1 LLWIGSMF
9 SGTGMWVQQATIGW
23 VTYDLTGSPFL
34 LGVVNGAR
42 SVPALLLGPFG
53 GVAADR
59 FDRKTVMLTSQVS
72 NVLLNFG
79 FAVLIATGYLQV
91 WHLFAFALLSGVSW
105 AFNMPV
111 RTSIIPGLV
120 PRADLMNA
128 LALNS
133 AGFNFARVF
142 GPAVAGIL
150 IAVTGPAENFFLQSA
165 AYLMVTILVLQIRF
179 PASAGRP
186 RGSVAANLQEGAAFI
201 WKNPAL
207 RAQMAIGLV
216 PSMIAMPYSALLP
229 IFAADVLHV
238 GPEGFGLLMA
248 APGLGA
254 VVGTLSLASL
264 PNLERKGLLL
274 LGSLLSF
281 GVLLVLLALSRS
293 FALDL
298 LLLVAIGAA
307 QMASIT
313 TNQTLVQLLVPDE
326 LRGRVMGVY
335 MLNQGLYPLG
345 SLFAGALADVLG
357 APPAVAIMGVLVTAF
372 ALLYWGHARTA
383 DSAAAA

>member
-1 LLWIGSMF
+1 MF

-23 VTYDLTGSPFL
+23 VTYDLTGSAFL
-34 LGVVNGAR
+34 LGAVNGAR

-59 FDRKTVMLTSQVS
+59 FDRKRVMLTSQVG

-79 FAVLIATGYLQV
+79 FAVLIASGLLQV
-91 WHLFAFALLSGVSW
+91 WHLFVFTVLTGVGW

-133 AGFNFARVF
+133 AGFNFARIF
-142 GPAVAGIL
+142 GPAVAGVL
-150 IAVTGPAENFFLQSA
+150 IAATGPAENFFLQSA
-165 AYLMVTILVLQIRF
+165 AYAVVTMFVLQMRF
-179 PASAGRP
+179 PPASVRP
-186 RGSVAANLQEGAAFI
+186 SGSVTSNVHEGVAFI

-207 RAQMAIGLV
+207 RVQMALALV
-216 PSMIAMPYSALLP
+216 PSVIAMPYAALLP
-229 IFAADVLHV
+229 IFAADVLQV

-254 VVGTLSLASL
+254 VVGTLFLASL

-274 LGSLLSF
+274 LGSLIVL
-281 GVLLVLLALSRS
+281 GVFLVLLALSRS
-293 FALDL
+293 FFLDL
-298 LLLVAIGAA
+298 ALLTVIGAV
-307 QMASIT
+307 QMAAVT
-313 TNQTLVQLLVPDE
+313 TNQTLVQLLTPDN

-335 MLNQGLYPLG
+335 MLNQGLFPLG
-345 SLFAGALADVLG
+345 SMFAGALAEKLG
-357 APPAVAIMGVLVTAF
+357 APTAVLIMGSAVAIL
-372 ALLYWGHARTA
+372 ALLYVRQVPRVDALA
-383 DSAAAA
+383 S